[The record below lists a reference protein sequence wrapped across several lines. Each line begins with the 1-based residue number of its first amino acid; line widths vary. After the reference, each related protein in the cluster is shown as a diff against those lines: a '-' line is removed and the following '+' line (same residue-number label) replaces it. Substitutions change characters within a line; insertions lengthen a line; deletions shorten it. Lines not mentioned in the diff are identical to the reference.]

1 MSTKQRIAIVTGANK
16 GVGLAA
22 VRQLALKYPTSPL
35 NTGGSLLI
43 YLAARSPERGEEAV
57 QTLLDDAQLR
67 EAGVLV
73 QQGGSVTVKFREL
86 DIGSAESVAAL
97 GEFLKKE
104 HESGVDVVINNAGIA
119 LKGFDSAIVR
129 ETIRTNYHGTLD
141 VCTTLLPLLKPSPQS
156 RLVNVASIS
165 GMLDAYS
172 PAIQANFHAA
182 VNKGSIPAVTAL
194 MEKFQHSVDADRVEE
209 AGFVKRAYGVSK
221 AGVIAFS
228 KVLAEQ
234 QRQDGVVVNACCP
247 GYVATSMTEH
257 MDRPGA
263 ITPDEGARTLVMLAL
278 QDLDGKRGE
287 FWREE
292 KVVEW

>member
-1 MSTKQRIAIVTGANK
+1 M
-16 GVGLAA
+16 
-22 VRQLALKYPTSPL
+22 
-35 NTGGSLLI
+35 
-43 YLAARSPERGEEAV
+43 

-73 QQGGSVTVKFREL
+73 QQGGSVTVKFRQL

-104 HESGVDVVINNAGIA
+104 HEGGVDVVINNAGMSFSHILVTKMDTLEHLLKIPGIA

-182 VNKGSIPAVTAL
+182 VNKGSVPGITAL

-278 QDLDGKRGE
+278 DDLGGKRGE

-292 KVVEW
+292 KVVKW